1 MGKAKTFA
9 AKLAHE
15 SSTEGKVICPV
26 CNTELKKLKI
36 ITNKKKGSGSWSPK
50 YEYVR
55 VCKCNENDLLA
66 GKKL

>member
-50 YEYVR
+50 YSMSESASAMR
-55 VCKCNENDLLA
+55 TTC
-66 GKKL
+66 

>member
-1 MGKAKTFA
+1 MR
-9 AKLAHE
+9 LP
-15 SSTEGKVICPV
+15 SEGKVICPV

-36 ITNKKKGSGSWSPK
+36 VTNKKKGSGSWSPK
-50 YEYVR
+50 YEYIR